1 LVERIDVG
9 VIRLRI
15 LGERVPETGAALAYW
30 QNHLDPAGELVFS
43 RSVKGT
49 SINRHGPIR
58 TARYVAQF
66 VSAEVTGLRCP
77 KCGGA
82 LPPVP
87 VTSRAQ
93 ARRVWQDRH
102 NPDTGTGCP
111 TCIERIRTWIKAA
124 DHGLPAAIS
133 AQTVLA
139 AEALRQSAAWG
150 EHIDGQALIEALPCS
165 DMQLLVNDVLVPCAA
180 IGEEAV
186 EFSAD
191 GKSSFYPS
199 RIIWNFAGNGPP
211 AQRLRVFEKQL
222 DERLGRILNSSFG
235 DIARAAARCIE
246 DEVLHYLE
254 LKLLER
260 DLPQLRDRDKA
271 WVRQLVNE
279 HWGRLDL
286 AAFCTL
292 IETEFRTAGKARLRQ
307 NRIGLQPVPSYI
319 VCGFYTALEQTVTG
333 RPAPRVCEKPAD
345 LDHLPDH
352 LPRSVTVFR
361 TVLRLDILHARP
373 EDIELRRPAAAAAA
387 DGDLRT
393 RILHIIEVLQP
404 QLSDEHSELLNRFA
418 EVYCRN
424 ALAMNDSD
432 AFTAACNGLAYL
444 TGVVP
449 APVLTE
455 LRKALTAIRSAAA
468 QR

>member
-1 LVERIDVG
+1 MERIDVG

-15 LGERVPETGAALAYW
+15 LGDRVPETAAALAYW
-30 QNHLDPAGELVFS
+30 ENHLDPAGELVFPHS
-43 RSVKGT
+43 FKGT
-49 SINRHGPIR
+49 PVDRHGPAR

-77 KCGGA
+77 KCGGI

-111 TCIERIRTWIKAA
+111 TCIQRIRTWIKAA
-124 DHGLPAAIS
+124 DHGLPAGIS
-133 AQTVLA
+133 PQTVLA
-139 AEALRQSAAWG
+139 AEALRQTGAWG
-150 EHIDGQALIEALPCS
+150 EHIGGQALIEALPCS
-165 DMQLLVNDVLVPCAA
+165 DVQLLVNDVLVPCAA

-186 EFSAD
+186 DFSAD

-199 RIIWNFAGNGPP
+199 RIIWIFAGDGPP

-222 DERLGRILNSSFG
+222 DERLGRILNSSFE

-246 DEVLHYLE
+246 DEVLNYLE
-254 LKLLER
+254 VKLLER
-260 DLPQLRDRDKA
+260 DWPQPSDRDKA

-292 IETEFRTAGKARLRQ
+292 IEAAFRKAGKARLRQ
-307 NRIGLQPVPSYI
+307 NRIGLQPVTSYL
-319 VCGFYTALEQTVTG
+319 VCGFYTAIEQTVTG
-333 RPAPRVCEKPAD
+333 RSGPRTYEKPAD
-345 LDHLPDH
+345 LDY
-352 LPRSVTVFR
+352 LPRTVAVFGS
-361 TVLRLDILHARP
+361 VLRLDILHARP
-373 EDIELRRPAAAAAA
+373 EDIELRRPAAAN
-387 DGDLRT
+387 GDLRT
-393 RILHIIEVLQP
+393 RILHVIEVLQP
-404 QLSDEHSELLNRFA
+404 DLSDEHSELLNRFA

-444 TGVVP
+444 TGAVP

-455 LRKALTAIRSAAA
+455 LRKTLTAIRNAAA